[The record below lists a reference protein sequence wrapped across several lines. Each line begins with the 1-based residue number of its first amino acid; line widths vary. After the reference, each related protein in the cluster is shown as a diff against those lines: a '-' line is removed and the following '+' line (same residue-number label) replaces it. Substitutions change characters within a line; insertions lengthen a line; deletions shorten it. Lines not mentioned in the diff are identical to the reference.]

1 MYDEEVR
8 KLVYK
13 NGAAYPD
20 PTAGNAIREADK
32 APEHV
37 KWFRRIVKEIAS
49 LVGLEVTG
57 RIQVKDKQT
66 GREYR

>member
-1 MYDEEVR
+1 MVH
-8 KLVYK
+8 K
-13 NGAAYPD
+13 NGEGYPD
-20 PTAGNAIREADK
+20 PTAGTAIREADK

-37 KWFRRIVKEIAS
+37 KWFCRTVKEIAS
-49 LVGLEVTG
+49 LIGLEVTG